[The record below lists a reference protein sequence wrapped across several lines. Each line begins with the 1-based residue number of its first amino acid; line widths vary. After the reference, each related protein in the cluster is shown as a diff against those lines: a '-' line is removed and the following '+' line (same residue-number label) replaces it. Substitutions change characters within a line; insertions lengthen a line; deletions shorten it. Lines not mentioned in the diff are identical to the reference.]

1 MQTANAKR
9 IGWFIQLKRILQFQ
23 KYHFAP
29 HYAPVRRQE
38 LGKDNFNGSN
48 SGSFGFLEA
57 SSADSV
63 SAPLRSAASP
73 FAAALSRISTLG
85 RHEFWTSNE
94 PTKSPSLLAA
104 QMIALAKAN
113 LVRHA
118 QIRDSLVV
126 ALPFVRVLGT
136 HKTHILPGR
145 TPGSGHPNALTQQHP
160 KSVRSN
166 GPTSP
171 KRPPVGGTT
180 FLPQVR
186 DVRAS
191 NLSVARSFFADT
203 EVEGSLRARPP
214 PPEEQSDPN
223 RFAEMS
229 AATRLATPSPHL
241 TAQQTGADGLEGSS
255 GYQPQQRKKSSVT
268 TIHLDGSVLGRWAV
282 QHMERV
288 LGKPATGMTG
298 VDPRANPPRNRV
310 SPF

>member
-9 IGWFIQLKRILQFQ
+9 IAWFIQLQRILRFQ

-38 LGKDNFNGSN
+38 LGKDNVTGSN

-57 SSADSV
+57 PSANSV
-63 SAPLRSAASP
+63 SAPFRSAASP

-85 RHEFWTSNE
+85 HHEFWTSNE

-104 QMIALAKAN
+104 RMIALAKAN

-118 QIRDSLVV
+118 QIRDGSVV
-126 ALPFVRVLGT
+126 ALPFVRVLGS
-136 HKTHILPGR
+136 HKAHILPGR

-160 KSVRSN
+160 KSDRSN

-191 NLSVARSFFADT
+191 NLSVARSFFADARGRG
-203 EVEGSLRARPP
+203 VAEGTTSPARRA
-214 PPEEQSDPN
+214 
-223 RFAEMS
+223 
-229 AATRLATPSPHL
+229 
-241 TAQQTGADGLEGSS
+241 
-255 GYQPQQRKKSSVT
+255 K
-268 TIHLDGSVLGRWAV
+268 
-282 QHMERV
+282 
-288 LGKPATGMTG
+288 
-298 VDPRANPPRNRV
+298 
-310 SPF
+310 

>member
-9 IGWFIQLKRILQFQ
+9 IAWFIQLKRILRFQ

-38 LGKDNFNGSN
+38 LGKDNVTGSN
-48 SGSFGFLEA
+48 SGSFAFLQA
-57 SSADSV
+57 PSANSV
-63 SAPLRSAASP
+63 SAPFRSAVSP
-73 FAAALSRISTLG
+73 FAAAFSPISTLG
-85 RHEFWTSNE
+85 PHEFRTSNE
-94 PTKSPSLLAA
+94 PTKSPSLLTAR
-104 QMIALAKAN
+104 MIALAKPN

-118 QIRDSLVV
+118 QIHDGSLV
-126 ALPFVRVLGT
+126 ALPFVRALGT
-136 HKTHILPGR
+136 HKARIQSGR
-145 TPGSGHPNALTQQHP
+145 TPGSRHPNALTQQHP
-160 KSVRSN
+160 RSDSSN
-166 GPTSP
+166 SPTSP
-171 KRPPVGGTT
+171 ERPPVGGIT

-203 EVEGSLRARPP
+203 RVDGSLRARPP

-229 AATRLATPSPHL
+229 AATRLASPRP
-241 TAQQTGADGLEGSS
+241 TAQQTGPDGLEGTS
-255 GYQPQQRKKSSVT
+255 GYQPQQRKKSSAI

-282 QHMERV
+282 QHMERA